1 MYERLGLYCI
11 VCDLS
16 NKTEQ
21 LPIASSDWSSLG
33 CLAQVIGNLLKVSQ
47 PVLISRQAI
56 GGYWSILAIPIT
68 NDWPIKSILGIHLM
82 VVFNLNL
89 TVFFIKKASLN
100 HGNQSK
106 TQKKSV
112 SNQHKH

>member
-1 MYERLGLYCI
+1 MIIPQIKKSMRDSGCI
-11 VCDLS
+11 VLVCDLS

-89 TVFFIKKASLN
+89 TVFFLKKA
-100 HGNQSK
+100 
-106 TQKKSV
+106 
-112 SNQHKH
+112 

>member
-1 MYERLGLYCI
+1 MYFGMWTYFSNEKIYERLRAYCI
-11 VCDLS
+11 VVCDLS

-68 NDWPIKSILGIHLM
+68 NDWPIKSILGIHLV

-89 TVFFIKKASLN
+89 TVFLKKAILN
-100 HGNQSK
+100 H
-106 TQKKSV
+106 
-112 SNQHKH
+112 SN